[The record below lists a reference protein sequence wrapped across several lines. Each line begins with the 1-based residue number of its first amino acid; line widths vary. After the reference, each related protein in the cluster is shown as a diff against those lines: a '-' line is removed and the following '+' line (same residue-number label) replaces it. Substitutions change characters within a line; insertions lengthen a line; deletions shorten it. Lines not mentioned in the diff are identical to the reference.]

1 LRAFPHA
8 KAHPAGLRATTQ
20 VAHLILS
27 GPSIRRKCHESAMSI
42 VMEASWIVAVC
53 NGSWSHF
60 IHETVMYGYT
70 TQDENN
76 RFQKSID
83 VEGSTAETL

>member
-20 VAHLILS
+20 VTHLVLS
-27 GPSIRRKCHESAMSI
+27 GPPIRRKCHESAMSI

-53 NGSWSHF
+53 NGSWSHLT
-60 IHETVMYGYT
+60 HETIMYGYT
-70 TQDENN
+70 TQDEKIVF
-76 RFQKSID
+76 RR
-83 VEGSTAETL
+83 A

>member
-1 LRAFPHA
+1 
-8 KAHPAGLRATTQ
+8 
-20 VAHLILS
+20 
-27 GPSIRRKCHESAMSI
+27 MSI
-42 VMEASWIVAVC
+42 VMEASWIMAVC

-60 IHETVMYGYT
+60 THETVMYGYT